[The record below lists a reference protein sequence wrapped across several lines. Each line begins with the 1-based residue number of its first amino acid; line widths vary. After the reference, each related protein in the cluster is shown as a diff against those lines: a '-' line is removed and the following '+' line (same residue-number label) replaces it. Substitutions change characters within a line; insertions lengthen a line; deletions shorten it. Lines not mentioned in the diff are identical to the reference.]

1 MGALNMLSRPPMT
14 QPLLHFTHGNSY
26 PSGSYKRLLDMLRR
40 DYEVQVTD
48 MLGHDPRYPVDDN
61 WHALIDELIARLE
74 AHGRPAILVGHS
86 LGGAVS
92 ALAAWRRPDLA
103 RCVVMLDSPVVAGW
117 RAHAWRLVKAL
128 GLGAKLSPGGI
139 AARRRN
145 TWPSREAAY
154 EHFAS
159 KDIFQAWAPGALDDY
174 LDHGLKPHP
183 DGVQLRFDRDVEAA
197 IYSSLPHDMGKILSR
212 PLPVPIG
219 FIAGT
224 RSNELRQAGLAG
236 TRKLVGDN
244 FVTIEGTHLY
254 TMENPALTA
263 RLTCE
268 MIERLLGD
276 DATSGGTEAKLPD
289 GRSLFA

>member
-1 MGALNMLSRPPMT
+1 MT
-14 QPLLHFTHGNSY
+14 QALLHFTHGNSY
-26 PSGSYKRLLDMLRR
+26 PSGSYGRLLDVLRR

-61 WHALIDELIARLE
+61 WHGLIDELIAQLEAQLE

-128 GLGAKLSPGGI
+128 GLGRKLSPGGI

-145 TWPSREAAY
+145 TWPSRAAAY

-159 KDIFQAWAPGALDDY
+159 KAIFQAWAPGALDDY

-212 PLPVPIG
+212 PFPVPIG
-219 FIAGT
+219 FVAGT
-224 RSNELRQAGLAG
+224 ASRELRQAGLAA

-263 RLTCE
+263 KLTRE
-268 MIERLLGD
+268 MIERLLGED
-276 DATSGGTEAKLPD
+276 TTLGGGDAKLPE
-289 GRSLFA
+289 GRSHLARIFA